1 MKNQKELDLTSAHR
15 DPGADGPVG
24 VFDSGIGGLSVL
36 QAIHELL
43 PAEDLIYVADT
54 AHLPYGD
61 KPPETVRAR
70 AAVMAHF
77 LASQNA
83 KAIVA
88 ACNTA
93 TAHAIDSLRTGCA
106 IPIIGVE
113 PGVKPAALSSQT
125 GVIGI
130 LATTATTEST
140 RFSDLMRRHGQG
152 ARFVVQPCPGLAE
165 AIETGNLR
173 SDDLREMIRAR
184 VAPLIDAG
192 VDTIVL
198 GCTHYSFVSQLIQ
211 SIAGPSVNIVDTGMA
226 VARQLARTLTE
237 RDLAR
242 PNRPGTVSFFTS
254 GETEELREALRKLWG
269 PVATIGSL
277 PAAAR
282 GA

>member
-1 MKNQKELDLTSAHR
+1 
-15 DPGADGPVG
+15 

-36 QAIHELL
+36 QAIHQLL

-61 KPPETVRAR
+61 KPPATVRAR
-70 AAVMAHF
+70 AAVMADF

-83 KAIVA
+83 KAMVA

-93 TAHAIDSLRTGCA
+93 TAHAIESLRTGCA

-113 PGVKPAALSSQT
+113 PGVKPAALSSQA

-192 VDTIVL
+192 ADTIVL
-198 GCTHYSFVSQLIQ
+198 GCTHYSFVAQIIQ
-211 SIAGPSVNIVDTGMA
+211 CIAGPNVNIVDTGMA
-226 VARQLARTLTE
+226 VARQLARTLAE

-242 PNRPGTVSFFTS
+242 SNRQGTVTFYTT
-254 GETEELREALRKLWG
+254 GEIEDMRETLRKLWG
-269 PVATIGSL
+269 PVATVASL
-277 PAAAR
+277 PADCRDA
-282 GA
+282 

>member
-1 MKNQKELDLTSAHR
+1 MDLTSAHR
-15 DPGADGPVG
+15 DPAADGPVG

-43 PAEDLIYVADT
+43 PAENLIYVADT

-61 KPPETVRAR
+61 KPAETVRAR
-70 AAVMAHF
+70 AAVMARF
-77 LASQNA
+77 LTSQNA
-83 KAIVA
+83 KAMVA

-93 TAHAIDSLRTGCA
+93 TAHAIDGLRTGFP

-173 SDDLREMIRAR
+173 SDDLREMIRTR

-192 VDTIVL
+192 ADTIVL
-198 GCTHYSFVSQLIQ
+198 GCTHYSFVSQIIQ
-211 SIAGPSVNIVDTGMA
+211 SIAGPNVNIVDTGMA
-226 VARQLARTLTE
+226 VARQLARTLAE
-237 RDLAR
+237 HDLVR
-242 PNRPGTVSFFTS
+242 LNRQGTVSFYTS
-254 GETEELREALRKLWG
+254 GEIQEMREALRKLWG
-269 PVATIGSL
+269 PVATIAGL
-277 PAAAR
+277 PADYR
-282 GA
+282 DT